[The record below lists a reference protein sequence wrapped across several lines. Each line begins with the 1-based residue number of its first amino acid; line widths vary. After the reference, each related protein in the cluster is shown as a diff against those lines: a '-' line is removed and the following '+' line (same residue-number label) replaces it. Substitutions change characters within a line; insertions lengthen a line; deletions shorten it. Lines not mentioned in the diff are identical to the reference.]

1 MPISSSQ
8 HPSTRRDTLER
19 LIDAAVSDGDSH
31 RIRVLKSQ
39 WVHRYGLASL
49 PAEGRPA
56 PGPNTPET
64 RLTVVASDASDN
76 ALQEH
81 SVEEG
86 INGLSVDELV
96 PPAETTQAG
105 LSPTAPAEQDSL
117 AFEVVSD
124 RADEAGFA
132 LDEAQPPMSD
142 LEQQDT
148 SSVLP
153 MNSPQAATPPP
164 LSTPRSLRR
173 WLPGADSALPQ
184 AS

>member
-1 MPISSSQ
+1 MPISSFQ

-19 LIDAAVSDGDSH
+19 LIDAAVTDGDSH

-49 PAEGRPA
+49 PAEGLPA
-56 PGPNTPET
+56 SGHNPPET
-64 RLTVVASDASDN
+64 HLTVVSSEASETAPQDHR
-76 ALQEH
+76 L
-81 SVEEG
+81 EEG
-86 INGLSVDELV
+86 INGLSVDALV
-96 PPAETTQAG
+96 PPVESSESE
-105 LSPTAPAEQDSL
+105 LSPMVPAEQDPL
-117 AFEVVSD
+117 VFEVVSD
-124 RADEAGFA
+124 RAGEVGSA
-132 LDEAQPPMSD
+132 LDEAMPPMSD
-142 LEQQDT
+142 LDQQGT

-153 MNSPQAATPPP
+153 MKSPQAATPPP